1 MILKYIVVKKQSEI
15 QKVTTKDNVML
26 IKKRTMLVTSLLSLS
41 LVGPVVLANDSI
53 NTYLLQGINQPDF
66 KLKIDENNRQVN
78 AAIKQGLISPISELY
93 RTVESQLHGRI
104 VEIELDKDDNQWVYE
119 LKLYHDNKIIE
130 AEYNAKTLELTSLS
144 ANNLFSIIKK

>member
-1 MILKYIVVKKQSEI
+1 
-15 QKVTTKDNVML
+15 ML